1 MNNIACPY
9 EDGEKWTPPEES
21 IKAAAYFGR
30 NEAGEPVAEI
40 KIPSAPCAYI
50 RANYSINKEDMR

>member
-9 EDGEKWTPPEES
+9 EDEDAWSPPEES

-30 NEAGEPVAEI
+30 NEDGEPIAEI
-40 KIPSAPCAYI
+40 KIPSAPCAFI
-50 RANYSINKEDMR
+50 RANCSANLEDMR